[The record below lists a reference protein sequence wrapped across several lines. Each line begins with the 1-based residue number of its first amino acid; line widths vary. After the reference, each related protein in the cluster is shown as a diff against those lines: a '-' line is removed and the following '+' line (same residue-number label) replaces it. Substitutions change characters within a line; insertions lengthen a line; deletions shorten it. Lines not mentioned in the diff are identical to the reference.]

1 MTPPTSCVFI
11 TRLPRGALCRPALAT
26 MTRRA
31 LFFALFVLSTLV
43 GGAVARIQDE
53 PVEKDG
59 RELIP
64 IAMDF
69 GFEEEGAFAAAAPRL
84 ADSPARRTP
93 RARASALRA
102 DRSRPLLDRIAR
114 ATKTSIPAPPA
125 PSPRRARESAPPSRL
140 L

>member
-1 MTPPTSCVFI
+1 
-11 TRLPRGALCRPALAT
+11 

-84 ADSPARRTP
+84 ADSPARRPPPSARERPP
-93 RARASALRA
+93 RG
-102 DRSRPLLDRIAR
+102 PLLDRIAR

>member
-1 MTPPTSCVFI
+1 MTPPTSFVFI

-84 ADSPARRTP
+84 ADSPARRPPPSARERPP
-93 RARASALRA
+93 RG
-102 DRSRPLLDRIAR
+102 PLIDRIAR

>member
-1 MTPPTSCVFI
+1 MTPPTSFVFI

-84 ADSPARRTP
+84 ADSPARRP
-93 RARASALRA
+93 
-102 DRSRPLLDRIAR
+102 
-114 ATKTSIPAPPA
+114 
-125 PSPRRARESAPPSRL
+125 PPSAR
-140 L
+140 

>member
-1 MTPPTSCVFI
+1 MTPPTSFVFI

-84 ADSPARRTP
+84 ADSPARRPPPSARERPP
-93 RARASALRA
+93 RGPR
-102 DRSRPLLDRIAR
+102 LDRIAR

>member
-69 GFEEEGAFAAAAPRL
+69 GFEEEGAFAAIFLDGLVLNPC
-84 ADSPARRTP
+84 
-93 RARASALRA
+93 
-102 DRSRPLLDRIAR
+102 LLY
-114 ATKTSIPAPPA
+114 TS
-125 PSPRRARESAPPSRL
+125 PSPRDS
-140 L
+140 